1 MSKTK
6 ETYPKI
12 GEGIFLIKD
21 VSDITG
27 EPYQRVRRWLLEF
40 WDNRFG
46 KSFGEYSYGDSK
58 NKAIN
63 FNTLIEFIVFAKLRK
78 EGISAQKI
86 QKHHTALS
94 KELKTPFPFAKSK
107 IQTDGKDVW
116 HEIENELSKLDG
128 KRQLSFKKILAPFLK
143 NIEFDENQIAKRY
156 FPLGKK
162 HKVVVDPNH
171 QFGQPTIL
179 GTNIKTDVIYSLYK
193 SKESKKNICE
203 LYNLQLKQVNDA
215 ISYYKRSKKIAA

>member
-1 MSKTK
+1 MIKNKKT
-6 ETYPKI
+6 YLKI

-21 VSDITG
+21 ISDITG
-27 EPYQRVRRWLLEF
+27 LKYQTVRRWLFEF
-40 WDNRFG
+40 WNNRFG
-46 KSFGEYSYGDSK
+46 KEFGEYSYGDSR

-63 FNTLIEFIVFAKLRK
+63 FNTLIEFIVFAKLRE
-78 EGISAQKI
+78 EGMSAQKI
-86 QKHHTALS
+86 QKHHVALS

-107 IQTDGKDVW
+107 IHTDGKDLW
-116 HEIENELSKLDG
+116 YELENELSKLNG
-128 KRQLSFKKILAPFLK
+128 KKQLSIKKILAPFLK
-143 NIEFDENQIAKRY
+143 NIEFDEHQIAKRY

-162 HKVVVDPNH
+162 HKVVVDPKH

-203 LYNLQLKQVNDA
+203 LYNLQIKQVNDV
-215 ISYYKRSKKIAA
+215 ISYYENRKKLAA